1 MSLSSRSIQLGRY
14 SMAQGFSSLEL
25 IQLCDSERLHR
36 LPGGNWIY
44 FTDGIKV
51 FVNQC
56 RAFWILDEVETA
68 FTSFPSVKC
77 EPFQIWTATV
87 TSDKVIVV
95 TVTSRQKAPLFRKT
109 LSCRQFPFLNFE
121 FWVSRRVISL
131 PGEYC

>member
-1 MSLSSRSIQLGRY
+1 MAHELSN
-14 SMAQGFSSLEL
+14 LEL

-36 LPGGNWIY
+36 LPGANWIY
-44 FTDGIKV
+44 FTDGIKS

-68 FTSFPSVKC
+68 FASSLSVKR

-87 TSDKVIVV
+87 TSDRAIIVSATCREKTPV
-95 TVTSRQKAPLFRKT
+95 FRKT
-109 LSCRQFPFLNFE
+109 LSCRQFPFPNFE